1 MILQFLLCRPY
12 LCLLTTE
19 DIKPPFCCF
28 YFQDEATTIMFPLIV
43 IEILCMIAVGT
54 GIVV

>member
-12 LCLLTTE
+12 LCLLNTE
-19 DIKPPFCCF
+19 DIKLLFCCF
-28 YFQDEATTIMFPLIV
+28 YFQDEATALMFTLI
-43 IEILCMIAVGT
+43 ITEILCVIAVGA